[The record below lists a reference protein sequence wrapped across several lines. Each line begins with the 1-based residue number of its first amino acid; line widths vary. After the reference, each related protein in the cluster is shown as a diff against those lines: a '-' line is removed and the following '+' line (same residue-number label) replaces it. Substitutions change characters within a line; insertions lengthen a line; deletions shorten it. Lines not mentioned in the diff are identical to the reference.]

1 MRPSKRH
8 EILNAATRVVQR
20 EGVTTLTY
28 ESVAAEAGMT
38 KGGLLYHFPSRE
50 ELLLGLHRH
59 VAEQWERSLEAQA
72 GGTAQE
78 LSRDERFQAFVRLSQ
93 NPERAELL
101 LMLEASEDPVA
112 NAAWDEVYAR
122 WAPQP
127 PEGAEAPDDDAAE
140 AAAVQRFIARLAAD
154 GLWFYEALSTEGLSP
169 AMRERVT
176 EEIIALAQRASDS
189 TTQRASE
196 SAAQPASG
204 ASARPADAAE

>member
-1 MRPSKRH
+1 MRPSKRR
-8 EILNAATRVVQR
+8 EILDAATRVVQR

-59 VAEQWERSLEAQA
+59 VAQNWELALEAQA

-78 LSRDERFQAFVRLSQ
+78 LSRDERFRAFVRLSQ

-112 NAAWDEVYAR
+112 NAAWDEVFGR

-127 PEGAEAPDDDAAE
+127 PGVPRPAEAPLSTGTQETQALDDDAAE

-154 GLWFYEALSTEGLSP
+154 GLWFYEALSTERLDP
-169 AMRERVT
+169 RLRERVT
-176 EEIIALAQRASDS
+176 EEIIALAQ
-189 TTQRASE
+189 
-196 SAAQPASG
+196 SAEVL
-204 ASARPADAAE
+204 AE

>member
-1 MRPSKRH
+1 MRPSKRR
-8 EILNAATRVVQR
+8 EILDAATRVVQR

-59 VAEQWERSLEAQA
+59 VAENWELALEAEA
-72 GGTAQE
+72 GGTAAQ
-78 LSRDERFQAFVRLSQ
+78 LNRDERFRAFVRLSQ

-112 NAAWDEVYAR
+112 NAAWDEIFAR

-127 PEGAEAPDDDAAE
+127 PETAQASDDDAAE

-154 GLWFYEALSTEGLSP
+154 GLWFYEALSTERLDP
-169 AMRERVT
+169 RLRERVT
-176 EEIIALAQRASDS
+176 EEIIALAQNA
-189 TTQRASE
+189 TV
-196 SAAQPASG
+196 PA
-204 ASARPADAAE
+204 E

>member
-1 MRPSKRH
+1 MRPSKRL
-8 EILNAATRVVQR
+8 EILDAATRVVQR
-20 EGVTTLTY
+20 EGVTMLTY

-59 VAEQWERSLEAQA
+59 VAAQWEHSMETEA

-78 LSRDERFQAFVRLSQ
+78 LSRAERFRAFVKDSQ
-93 NPERAELL
+93 NPDRAELL

-127 PEGAEAPDDDAAE
+127 PQVTAVPDHDDAE
-140 AAAVQRFIARLAAD
+140 AAALQRFIARLAAD

-169 AMRERVT
+169 TMRERVT
-176 EEIIALAQRASDS
+176 EEIIALAYRASV
-189 TTQRASE
+189 
-196 SAAQPASG
+196 SAAPRADG
-204 ASARPADAAE
+204 AE

>member
-8 EILNAATRVVQR
+8 EILDAATRVVQR

-59 VAEQWERSLEAQA
+59 VAQNWELALEAQA

-78 LSRDERFQAFVRLSQ
+78 LSRDERFRAFVRLSQ

-112 NAAWDEVYAR
+112 NAAWDEIFAR

-127 PEGAEAPDDDAAE
+127 PEVPEHATTGDSEKAEDDAAE

-154 GLWFYEALSTEGLSP
+154 GLWFYEALSTERLDP
-169 AMRERVT
+169 RLRERVT
-176 EEIIALAQRASDS
+176 EEIIALAQ
-189 TTQRASE
+189 
-196 SAAQPASG
+196 SAQVPA
-204 ASARPADAAE
+204 E

>member
-8 EILNAATRVVQR
+8 EILDAATRVVQR

-59 VAEQWERSLEAQA
+59 VAQNWELALEAQA

-78 LSRDERFQAFVRLSQ
+78 LSRDERFRAFVRLSQ

-112 NAAWDEVYAR
+112 NAAWDEIFAR

-127 PEGAEAPDDDAAE
+127 PEVPERAATGDSERADDDAAE

-154 GLWFYEALSTEGLSP
+154 GLWFYEALSTERLDP
-169 AMRERVT
+169 RLRERVT
-176 EEIIALAQRASDS
+176 EEIIALAQ
-189 TTQRASE
+189 
-196 SAAQPASG
+196 SAQVPA
-204 ASARPADAAE
+204 E

>member
-8 EILNAATRVVQR
+8 EILDAATRVVQR

-59 VAEQWERSLEAQA
+59 VAQNWELALEAQA

-78 LSRDERFQAFVRLSQ
+78 LSRDERFRAFVRLSQ

-112 NAAWDEVYAR
+112 NAAWDEIFAR

-127 PEGAEAPDDDAAE
+127 PEVPEPAVTGDTEKADGDAAE
-140 AAAVQRFIARLAAD
+140 SAAVQRFIARLAAD
-154 GLWFYEALSTEGLSP
+154 GLWFYEALSTERLDP
-169 AMRERVT
+169 RLRERVT
-176 EEIIALAQRASDS
+176 EEIIALAQ
-189 TTQRASE
+189 
-196 SAAQPASG
+196 SAQVPA
-204 ASARPADAAE
+204 E

>member
-8 EILNAATRVVQR
+8 EILDAATRVVQR

-59 VAEQWERSLEAQA
+59 VAEQWERSLESQA

-93 NPERAELL
+93 NPDRAELL

-127 PEGAEAPDDDAAE
+127 PEVTETPDDDAAE

-176 EEIIALAQRASDS
+176 EEIIALAERAEPRVESSGDDPSAPSTDS
-189 TTQRASE
+189 TE
-196 SAAQPASG
+196 
-204 ASARPADAAE
+204 

>member
-1 MRPSKRH
+1 MRPSKRR
-8 EILNAATRVVQR
+8 EILDAATRVVQR

-59 VAEQWERSLEAQA
+59 VAENWELALEAQA
-72 GGTAQE
+72 GGTAQQ
-78 LSRDERFQAFVRLSQ
+78 LSRDERFRAFVRLSQ

-112 NAAWDEVYAR
+112 NAAWDEIFAR

-127 PEGAEAPDDDAAE
+127 PPVPERSDDQDTQAPDDDAAE

-154 GLWFYEALSTEGLSP
+154 GLWFYEALSTERLDP
-169 AMRERVT
+169 RLRERVT
-176 EEIIALAQRASDS
+176 EEIIALAQ
-189 TTQRASE
+189 
-196 SAAQPASG
+196 SAVVPA
-204 ASARPADAAE
+204 E

>member
-1 MRPSKRH
+1 MRPSKRR
-8 EILNAATRVVQR
+8 EILDAATRVVQR

-59 VAEQWERSLEAQA
+59 VAQNWELALEAQA
-72 GGTAQE
+72 GGTAQG
-78 LSRDERFQAFVRLSQ
+78 LSRDERFRAFVRLSQ

-112 NAAWDEVYAR
+112 NAAWDEVFAR

-127 PEGAEAPDDDAAE
+127 PGVPRPAEAPLSTGTQETQALDDDAAE

-154 GLWFYEALSTEGLSP
+154 GLWFYEALSTERLDP
-169 AMRERVT
+169 RLRERVT
-176 EEIIALAQRASDS
+176 EEIIALAQ
-189 TTQRASE
+189 
-196 SAAQPASG
+196 SAEVL
-204 ASARPADAAE
+204 AE

>member
-1 MRPSKRH
+1 MRPSKRR
-8 EILNAATRVVQR
+8 EILDAATRVVQR

-59 VAEQWERSLEAQA
+59 VAQNWELALEAQA
-72 GGTAQE
+72 GGAAHE
-78 LSRDERFQAFVRLSQ
+78 LSRDERFRAFVRLSQ

-112 NAAWDEVYAR
+112 NAAWDEIFAR

-127 PEGAEAPDDDAAE
+127 PEVPQPSDARDPHGAQDPQVPDDDAVQ

-154 GLWFYEALSTEGLSP
+154 GLWFYEALSTERLDP
-169 AMRERVT
+169 RLRERVT
-176 EEIIALAQRASDS
+176 EEIIALAQG
-189 TTQRASE
+189 
-196 SAAQPASG
+196 AAVPA
-204 ASARPADAAE
+204 E

>member
-1 MRPSKRH
+1 MRPSKRP
-8 EILNAATRVVQR
+8 EILDAATRVVQR

-59 VAEQWERSLEAQA
+59 VAQNWELALEAQA

-78 LSRDERFQAFVRLSQ
+78 LSRDERFRAFVRLSQ

-112 NAAWDEVYAR
+112 NAAWDEVFAR

-127 PEGAEAPDDDAAE
+127 PEVPERSDGQDTQAPDDDAAE

-154 GLWFYEALSTEGLSP
+154 GLWFYEALSTERLDP
-169 AMRERVT
+169 RLRERVT
-176 EEIIALAQRASDS
+176 EEIIALAQ
-189 TTQRASE
+189 
-196 SAAQPASG
+196 SAAVPA
-204 ASARPADAAE
+204 E